1 MTAPP
6 RQPRLKDSPKPM
18 SEDPRYVEMEL
29 RELQIKMD
37 SLSGSQVV
45 VLAERVGSREFPIFI
60 GFTEAIALDAALHRQ
75 AHPRPM
81 THDLIG
87 NIFEGLD
94 CRLAR
99 VLVDDLRE
107 DVFFGK
113 LVLQKEDGK
122 EILID
127 ARPSDAIVL
136 AAKHGVPIHVAEHV
150 LEKAARPF
158 E

>member
-1 MTAPP
+1 MDDA
-6 RQPRLKDSPKPM
+6 
-18 SEDPRYVEMEL
+18 PRYVEMEL
-29 RELQIKMD
+29 RELQVKLD

-45 VLAERVGSREFPIFI
+45 VLTERDGTREFPIFI

-75 AHPRPM
+75 VHQRPM
-81 THDLIG
+81 THDLVG
-87 NIFEGLD
+87 NVFEGMD
-94 CRLAR
+94 CRLTR

-113 LVLQKEDGK
+113 LVLQKEDGQ
-122 EILID
+122 EVLID

-136 AAKHGVPIHVAEHV
+136 ATKHGASIHVAEHV

-158 E
+158 D